1 MATITVTKGYNDP
14 TGFTSG
20 ETITPAKLN
29 SAQSPTAAI
38 TFVTADDTDDST
50 LEVSGNKFRVKNDG
64 VVTAKIADAN
74 VTQAKLAAGVAGN
87 GPAFRA
93 YLGTNLNLGTGGAY
107 GLLQID
113 TETFDT
119 NSNFNTTNYRF
130 TPSVS
135 GYYQINGAVRTTTGT
150 EFLVAAI
157 FKNGSL
163 HSLGDQSNALRFVS
177 TVADVIYF
185 NGSTDY
191 VELRAAQSSGVVKVL
206 QAGSS
211 TCYFSGCMVR
221 AA

>member
-1 MATITVTKGYNDP
+1 
-14 TGFTSG
+14 
-20 ETITPAKLN
+20 
-29 SAQSPTAAI
+29 
-38 TFVTADDTDDST
+38 
-50 LEVSGNKFRVKNDG
+50 
-64 VVTAKIADAN
+64 
-74 VTQAKLAAGVAGN
+74 
-87 GPAFRA
+87 
-93 YLGTNLNLGTGGAY
+93 LGTNLNLGTGGAY

-113 TETFDT
+113 SETFDT